1 MARRL
6 LLLSALVMLAASWI
20 ATPTR
25 AADDTIKIGFI
36 TSLTG
41 TNARFGEAH
50 QRGYQLA
57 VEEINAKGGVLGKKI
72 ELVIEDDASKPEQ
85 AQLAVEKLIN
95 DKGMN
100 LLIGAYSSASTLQAA
115 AKAEENKVPMIVPTA
130 TTNTLTE
137 KGYKYIFRVNATSA
151 GYADTVLGW
160 LKNEAKLTDLAV
172 VWEDTAFGSDNEKE
186 AQRAAKALGI
196 KIVASEKYTAGAA
209 DFRPILT
216 RVKSAKPEAIY
227 FLSYLADATLLMQQ
241 AKELDLNVKA
251 FTAGGTGFSLPEFPE
266 NAKDAAEFTISVN
279 QWTPDV
285 AWTGT
290 KEFTEAFMKKYD
302 GREPQYHSMQAYVSV
317 YVAVDAMKRANTSS
331 DSEKLRD
338 ALTKTALD
346 TPFGLIKFNEKGQNN
361 HPLLIT
367 QILKGKYITVY
378 PPEVARIKP
387 LFPAPMWSERATYK
401 YPDIPGAK

>member
-1 MARRL
+1 MFRRFLAAL
-6 LLLSALVMLAASWI
+6 LLLVLSIPFAQPAVAQGN
-20 ATPTR
+20 
-25 AADDTIKIGFI
+25 TIQIGFI

-41 TNARFGEAH
+41 ANARFGEAH

-72 ELVIEDDASKPEQ
+72 ELLVEDDASKPEQ

-95 DKGMN
+95 DKSVSI
-100 LLIGAYSSASTLQAA
+100 LIGAYSSASTLQAA
-115 AKAEENKVPMIVPTA
+115 AKAEENKVPLVVPTA

-160 LKNEAKLTDLAV
+160 IKNEAKLSKLAV

-186 AQRAAKALGI
+186 AQRAAKTLGLE
-196 KIVASEKYTAGAA
+196 IVASEKYVSGGA

-216 RVKSAKPEAIY
+216 RVKNAKPDAIY

-241 AKELDLNVKA
+241 SKELDLNVKA
-251 FTAGGTGFSLPEFPE
+251 YTAGGTGFSLPEFPE

-285 AWTGT
+285 TWKGT
-290 KEFTEAFMKKYD
+290 AEFTAAFMKKYD
-302 GREPQYHSMQAYVSV
+302 GREPQYHSMQAYTCV
-317 YVAVDAMKRANTSS
+317 YVAVDAISRANTAS
-331 DSEKLRD
+331 DAEKLRE
-338 ALTKTALD
+338 ALTKTDMD
-346 TPFGLIKFNEKGQNN
+346 TSFGKIKFDAKGQNS

-367 QILKGKYITVY
+367 QVLKGKFYTVY
-378 PPEVARIKP
+378 PPEIARLKP
-387 LFPAPMWSERATYK
+387 LFPAPAWTERAAFK
-401 YPDIPGAK
+401 YPEIPAAK